1 MKKFLILISL
11 ITLTQ
16 CGGDAPVQV
25 DALIE
30 NGSVEALQSLKI
42 QKQKELNSL
51 KSDIEKL
58 DNALRSQNTEK
69 KLLLG
74 TELLINPQELKHYV
88 AFQGTID
95 TDQNLLL
102 YPEIPG
108 LLEAIYVEE
117 GQKVKKGKALVKISD
132 SGLQDQLEQ
141 MRIQLNLAKTTYER
155 QEKLWNQKIGSEI
168 QYLQAKAAFESLVK
182 SVSQMQDQAAKTI
195 IRAPFDGVV
204 DHIIADKG
212 SNLNPGMTPVLR
224 FMNLKKMQV
233 AGEIPE
239 KHLPNIQKN
248 SEAKVTVPVFG
259 RSWDSKVSFVGNYI
273 NPNNRSFRVEIEL
286 DNKDERLKPNM
297 TAQVLLN
304 DYTNPQA
311 LLVPLKNILKNQD
324 GRSYVFVLEAIA
336 GQKDTYKAVK
346 TFVETGAESNNTL
359 EIIKGLNPGDRIL
372 QEGVRLAKDQ
382 QLVKVINS

>member
-74 TELLINPQELKHYV
+74 TDLVINPQELKHYV

-168 QYLQAKAAFESLVK
+168 QYLQAKAAYESLVK

-212 SNLNPGMTPVLR
+212 SNLNPGVTPVLR
-224 FMNLKKMQV
+224 FVNLKIMQV

-239 KHLPNIQKN
+239 KHLPNIQK
-248 SEAKVTVPVFG
+248 T
-259 RSWDSKVSFVGNYI
+259 
-273 NPNNRSFRVEIEL
+273 
-286 DNKDERLKPNM
+286 LKR
-297 TAQVLLN
+297 
-304 DYTNPQA
+304 
-311 LLVPLKNILKNQD
+311 K
-324 GRSYVFVLEAIA
+324 
-336 GQKDTYKAVK
+336 
-346 TFVETGAESNNTL
+346 
-359 EIIKGLNPGDRIL
+359 
-372 QEGVRLAKDQ
+372 
-382 QLVKVINS
+382 

>member
-117 GQKVKKGKALVKISD
+117 GQKVKNGKALVKISD

-168 QYLQAKAAFESLVK
+168 QYLKAKAAYESLVK

-286 DNKDERLKPNM
+286 DNKDEKLKPNM

-346 TFVETGAESNNTL
+346 TFVETGAESNNAL

>member
-108 LLEAIYVEE
+108 LIEAIYVEE